1 MKSTMKKTLAV
12 LSLTAMMTT
21 SAAYAATDETAQPIS
36 IMPINAPISIMPINA
51 PASSTITVQ
60 VNGGAINEHGYLKA
74 TATEPMLP
82 LRAVTESLGFTL
94 TWNQATMSVDLNKGN
109 VFTTVKTGE
118 DRYAINKML
127 TTLGTA
133 PELVDN
139 KLYVPASFVSKV
151 LHGTVKTEGT
161 SVSVALSEDQ
171 KKVQAT
177 GVITSIRTNGNDA
190 SIQIQGVNTEGLVLN
205 VSKDTEFQMLDG
217 TKLSLSDLHI
227 GLTVSAE
234 HSMIAT
240 LSLPPQTPTSK
251 VTVLDK
257 AKHVGTIGTAGVVE
271 EVRTDD
277 KGNKS
282 ILIKGTGLTETA
294 PGEVV
299 LQLTN
304 DTAIV
309 DKNGDKV
316 DQAKLVKG
324 ANVIGFYGPALT
336 KSLPPIGNAWKVIVA
351 AKSE

>member
-1 MKSTMKKTLAV
+1 MKTTMKKTLAV
-12 LSLTAMMTT
+12 LSLSAMMTT
-21 SAAYAATDETAQPIS
+21 GAAYAATNETAQTTS
-36 IMPINAPISIMPINA
+36 IMPVNATA
-51 PASSTITVQ
+51 PSSVSVQ
-60 VNGGAINEHGYLKA
+60 VNGGAISEHGYLK
-74 TATEPMLP
+74 TAANEPMLP
-82 LRAVTESLGFTL
+82 LRAVTEGLGFTL
-94 TWNQATMSVDLNKGN
+94 TWNQDTMSVDLNKGN

-118 DRYAINKML
+118 DRYTINKML
-127 TTLGTA
+127 TTLGSA

-151 LHGTVKTEGT
+151 LHGSVTTEGT
-161 SVSVALSEDQ
+161 KVSVAMKDDQ

-177 GVITSIRTNGNDA
+177 GVITSIRTTGDNA
-190 SIQIQGVNTEGLVLN
+190 AIQIQGINTEGIVLN
-205 VSKDTEFQMLDG
+205 VSKETEYQMLDG

-234 HSMIAT
+234 HAMFAT
-240 LSLPPQTPTSK
+240 LSLPPQTPASK
-251 VTVLDK
+251 LTVLDT
-257 AKHVGTIGTAGVVE
+257 AKHAGTIGTSGTVE

-277 KGNKS
+277 KGNTS
-282 ILIKGTGLTETA
+282 IRVKGTGLTETA

-299 LQLTN
+299 LQLSS

-316 DQAKLVKG
+316 DKAALVKG

-351 AKSE
+351 AKEE